1 MNATR
6 LSEAHAEAVRRE
18 LERLQRRMIRVERR
32 RHVEMTGER
41 PVATMRKEWM
51 GWHTR

>member
-18 LERLQRRMIRVERR
+18 LARMQRRIIRMERR
-32 RHVEMTGER
+32 RHVEMSGER
-41 PVATMRKEWM
+41 PVATMRKEQ
-51 GWHTR
+51 G